1 MGSLIINSQLP
12 RNYPTITQPLPKLPT
27 ILFLDRWTIWSPIF
41 AASFFAVIMS
51 YDRQLGLTPNLAP
64 VIVKFS

>member
-1 MGSLIINSQLP
+1 MGNLIITGQLHD
-12 RNYPTITQPLPKLPT
+12 NYMMITFNDRRTI
-27 ILFLDRWTIWSPIF
+27 FLPIF
-41 AASFFAVIMS
+41 AVSFFAVIMS